1 MASHHDG
8 WELWVAD
15 EKLMDELGSRISQQQ
30 QQHRQPQ
37 PHHHQQHHQQ
47 QIPSSPSSSSSSSS
61 PPSSQLNT
69 LQTTATDNSN
79 GPSLNQSGSAQPI
92 VIRQVISNPNHSN
105 TPHSSH
111 PSSTSTS
118 TSTSSSEPLT
128 HSQPGSNL
136 QPSVSSPI
144 VTAAVQNIV
153 SSIPILEHL
162 SPSSKSISPNLS
174 LRTPDQLE
182 EIFQY
187 PDPIETTP
195 SHRTDSSSPEVPKN
209 KEKHSRS
216 HSQIGTLS
224 SGPFENGPNQT
235 RDTHPDSKKL
245 KSNQTLTNDTQY
257 HSPPSQNKSPT
268 AFQLNANSPDS
279 PIETS
284 RDLPKLEPDNN
295 LSNSAQKSSPMEVE
309 HLPAPLSSIQ
319 NAPADLTRSNS
330 PAPYAFAYEVY
341 DRQVSRVQPASTN
354 PRHSNPP
361 TMHQRNNSSVIPSQ
375 PKPIKPQPPQEV
387 CLECMMRDRDM
398 ADVDVVGPAVWARK
412 SDADFEEALAAEMN
426 LDDQDESSESTKD
439 GGNFHSSSRLR
450 SSVSKLSS
458 GGHEATDDLAVT
470 DGSNTRLNRHRSSG
484 LNNSSLRGSQHGDGS
499 SNIHASQSISSLN
512 RSKPRRKPI
521 GLGQPLTTPALKAW
535 TQINPPASSH
545 RWKTLQLYLKEQRHY
560 LELEHR
566 AKLTAQYE
574 TERTGKQ
581 IRSSIE
587 NNLLR
592 YENSSRTDYDFLSTT
607 PASTRGRNNAT
618 KPRSSS
624 TVLLSSGLV
633 AETLDVSKDE
643 KEASRHWT
651 SEAKNRQLCEF
662 TVSYKFF
669 YLRPVNHNSR
679 LNVLNGVFLYLLA
692 TCRASTSSLRNGYPQ
707 TPLSPS
713 PYSNQPGVETL
724 QRSSSQ
730 NPSCK
735 NPYPPS
741 PSTRAPSPSRFSI
754 ASRRS
759 GLTDSLRPFSNWSRS
774 RRSGSNSVFSFAA
787 SGSMIDMHLGL
798 SQDRH
803 YPQEELNT
811 TDRSGYHLR
820 VGSRSRAFSSSS
832 GNGASAMYLRNR
844 TTQSPHGIN
853 SNISQGNLNEDEGF
867 YPGSSPPQ
875 RGVSPDESTGR
886 AASESI
892 KTVMSKSSRLRSM
905 FHLPFRRSV
914 SSSINLNQ
922 ALSPSPVP
930 TLLSSNPRDQNGING
945 ETNTNKMIRRG
956 EGRGREEIRFKNEM
970 SQPPMINKD
979 YLPSEKAKQGI
990 SRSNDFLAL
999 RYLSL
1004 APEA

>member
-1 MASHHDG
+1 
-8 WELWVAD
+8 
-15 EKLMDELGSRISQQQ
+15 
-30 QQHRQPQ
+30 
-37 PHHHQQHHQQ
+37 
-47 QIPSSPSSSSSSSS
+47 
-61 PPSSQLNT
+61 
-69 LQTTATDNSN
+69 
-79 GPSLNQSGSAQPI
+79 
-92 VIRQVISNPNHSN
+92 
-105 TPHSSH
+105 
-111 PSSTSTS
+111 
-118 TSTSSSEPLT
+118 
-128 HSQPGSNL
+128 
-136 QPSVSSPI
+136 
-144 VTAAVQNIV
+144 
-153 SSIPILEHL
+153 
-162 SPSSKSISPNLS
+162 
-174 LRTPDQLE
+174 
-182 EIFQY
+182 
-187 PDPIETTP
+187 
-195 SHRTDSSSPEVPKN
+195 
-209 KEKHSRS
+209 
-216 HSQIGTLS
+216 
-224 SGPFENGPNQT
+224 
-235 RDTHPDSKKL
+235 
-245 KSNQTLTNDTQY
+245 
-257 HSPPSQNKSPT
+257 
-268 AFQLNANSPDS
+268 
-279 PIETS
+279 
-284 RDLPKLEPDNN
+284 
-295 LSNSAQKSSPMEVE
+295 MEVE

-398 ADVDVVGPAVWARK
+398 ADVDVVGPGVWARK

-439 GGNFHSSSRLR
+439 
-450 SSVSKLSS
+450 
-458 GGHEATDDLAVT
+458 DDLAVT

-651 SEAKNRQLCEF
+651 SEAKNRQL
-662 TVSYKFF
+662 S
-669 YLRPVNHNSR
+669 
-679 LNVLNGVFLYLLA
+679 

-803 YPQEELNT
+803 YPQGSHQPFISSPRTVEHFRVNPNGPRYNGLRSPSQTLPLPRDLDNAMSHVDSSPRKDKTRLKRRIRDVLLKLGLAKVSSGATTRSDLKRLPKSAGGGLGRTHIDDEPLAPPPPLSVLAREQQNHRRNRSALSLPLSTGPKLNGYRPQSAVTGLTAPAGIDSGLSSPVSQFGPPSPGYPSGASPYMDPANRQHLDSLAEELNT

-999 RYLSL
+999 PLYINFLS
-1004 APEA
+1004 

>member
-1 MASHHDG
+1 
-8 WELWVAD
+8 
-15 EKLMDELGSRISQQQ
+15 
-30 QQHRQPQ
+30 
-37 PHHHQQHHQQ
+37 
-47 QIPSSPSSSSSSSS
+47 
-61 PPSSQLNT
+61 
-69 LQTTATDNSN
+69 
-79 GPSLNQSGSAQPI
+79 
-92 VIRQVISNPNHSN
+92 
-105 TPHSSH
+105 
-111 PSSTSTS
+111 
-118 TSTSSSEPLT
+118 
-128 HSQPGSNL
+128 
-136 QPSVSSPI
+136 
-144 VTAAVQNIV
+144 
-153 SSIPILEHL
+153 
-162 SPSSKSISPNLS
+162 
-174 LRTPDQLE
+174 
-182 EIFQY
+182 
-187 PDPIETTP
+187 
-195 SHRTDSSSPEVPKN
+195 
-209 KEKHSRS
+209 
-216 HSQIGTLS
+216 
-224 SGPFENGPNQT
+224 
-235 RDTHPDSKKL
+235 
-245 KSNQTLTNDTQY
+245 
-257 HSPPSQNKSPT
+257 
-268 AFQLNANSPDS
+268 
-279 PIETS
+279 
-284 RDLPKLEPDNN
+284 
-295 LSNSAQKSSPMEVE
+295 MEVE

-398 ADVDVVGPAVWARK
+398 ADVDVVGPGVWARK

-651 SEAKNRQLCEF
+651 SEAKNRQL
-662 TVSYKFF
+662 S
-669 YLRPVNHNSR
+669 
-679 LNVLNGVFLYLLA
+679 

-754 ASRRS
+754 ASR
-759 GLTDSLRPFSNWSRS
+759 
-774 RRSGSNSVFSFAA
+774 
-787 SGSMIDMHLGL
+787 
-798 SQDRH
+798 
-803 YPQEELNT
+803 
-811 TDRSGYHLR
+811 YHLR